1 MKKRLLAVLVAAT
14 IGAVLIA
21 VLSGG
26 ATATPAQPATQV
38 ALSEVHGTALRIA
51 SRVGEPSPRI
61 EAAET
66 TLGEAASLFTPGEGA
81 PNLTDPRTGK
91 PWADSP
97 VIFVVM
103 IGHFTGTDSPIPKG
117 VPTPTGSLM
126 ELLVDSASGSVVG
139 EYVGNETPPNLHE
152 LNATVTDLG

>member
-1 MKKRLLAVLVAAT
+1 MKKRLLAVLVAAA
-14 IGAVLIA
+14 IGAILIA

-26 ATATPAQPATQV
+26 ATATPAQPETRV
-38 ALSEVHGTALRIA
+38 ALSEVRETALRIA
-51 SRVGEPSPRI
+51 AIASEPSPHI

-81 PNLTDPRTGK
+81 PNVTDPRTGE

-97 VIFVVM
+97 VIFVAM
-103 IGHFTGTDSPIPKG
+103 TGHFTGGG
-117 VPTPTGSLM
+117 VPAPRGTAPPTGSLM
-126 ELLVDSASGSVVG
+126 ELLIDSVSGSVVG
-139 EYVGNETPPNLHE
+139 EYIGNAATPNLRE